1 MIKTLELVTHD
12 FQGDLFIDI
21 GANVGMWSTE
31 MVGLYN
37 KIIYV
42 EPGNTSIATG
52 KERIQAICDLKK
64 VPFENITFLK
74 NVCSDVAGKE
84 FSLTAMGA
92 DTGNLS
98 IFAEE
103 LYGSASVT
111 MREDKIVSIT
121 LDDLIN
127 YVDKDAKK
135 IFIKIDTEGADL
147 DVLLG
152 GFKFIEQF
160 KPDIFVEAH
169 YHMYFDNDK
178 HQRVFDFLFS
188 QGYELTEYKMDGYRF
203 QPDRVFDG
211 KHNGIEMYDRHFQ
224 MMLLQPTDQ

>member
-1 MIKTLELVTHD
+1 MLKTIELITYD

-31 MVGLYN
+31 MVGLYD

-42 EPGNTSIATG
+42 EPGTEAINTG
-52 KERIQAICDLKK
+52 KERISTLCKERN

-74 NVCSDVAGKE
+74 NVCSNRAGDD
-84 FSLTAMGA
+84 FNLTATGG

-103 LYGSASVT
+103 LYGADNVV
-111 MREDKIVSIT
+111 MREDSVKSIT
-121 LDDLIN
+121 LDSLIP
-127 YVDKDAKK
+127 YVEEGKTN

-152 GFKFIEQF
+152 GFEFIKKF
-160 KPDIFVEAH
+160 KPKIFMEAH
-169 YHMYFDNDK
+169 YHMYFDEEK
-178 HQRVFDFLFS
+178 HKKVFDFMDE
-188 QGYELTEYKMDGYRF
+188 QGYELSEFKMDGYISR
-203 QPDRVFDG
+203 PDYVFDG
-211 KHNGIEMYDRHFQ
+211 KHNGVEMYDRHFQ
-224 MMLLQPTDQ
+224 MLFQPTE